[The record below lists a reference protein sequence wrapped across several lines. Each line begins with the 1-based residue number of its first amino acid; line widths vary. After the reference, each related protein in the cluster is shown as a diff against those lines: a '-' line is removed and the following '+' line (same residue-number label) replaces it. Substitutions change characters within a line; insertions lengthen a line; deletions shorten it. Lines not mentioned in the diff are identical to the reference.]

1 MANRG
6 KWLTAGI
13 LLLAAGS
20 LLALPGAAA
29 AQDKAKAPGKPKTET
44 LTGFIGDT
52 TCGITHISGGAKK
65 CTVRCVKNMG
75 SKYALVVG
83 PKVYTLEGKEA
94 ELEKLAGERAKVT
107 GTLQGSTMKV
117 ASVASAKFEE
127 APDMD

>member
-1 MANRG
+1 MIYRG
-6 KWLTAGI
+6 KSASAI
-13 LLLAAGS
+13 LFITVCS
-20 LLALPGAAA
+20 LFVSLSSVA
-29 AQDKAKAPGKPKTET
+29 AQDQSKAPPKTKLSS
-44 LTGFIGDT
+44 LTGFVGDT

-75 SKYALVVG
+75 SKYALVIG
-83 PKVYTLEGKEA
+83 QKIYTLEGKEA